1 MFSELKILF
10 LLSTDP
16 SLPRLK
22 EIFRKFFPMPA
33 DVKFRNVDQMDQ
45 EIGNVYDL
53 IICDF
58 TAKIPDGSDFI
69 LRLAAAN
76 PSGNLLIFSP
86 DGSVSGVP
94 PGIKIMLYNA
104 DSESIFSL
112 LPAILPGLGTW
123 VDYSIKQDTL
133 AIERQLSDHI
143 LNNSRSMLSV
153 INRNYVYERVN
164 ERFSSNQGKDSCHF
178 IGKSLSEVWGESN
191 FKKNIRPRLDECF
204 KGKTVMYEAEF
215 ETPTHGRRA
224 FDVVFRPFYSV
235 RGTVTHL
242 LAESFDVSDIK
253 EAEKAFNQ
261 IHEQLTRLEDNM
273 PVGYLRCR
281 LKIGRAHV

>member
-112 LPAILPGLGTW
+112 L
-123 VDYSIKQDTL
+123 D
-133 AIERQLSDHI
+133 R
-143 LNNSRSMLSV
+143 
-153 INRNYVYERVN
+153 
-164 ERFSSNQGKDSCHF
+164 
-178 IGKSLSEVWGESN
+178 KS
-191 FKKNIRPRLDECF
+191 
-204 KGKTVMYEAEF
+204 
-215 ETPTHGRRA
+215 
-224 FDVVFRPFYSV
+224 
-235 RGTVTHL
+235 
-242 LAESFDVSDIK
+242 
-253 EAEKAFNQ
+253 
-261 IHEQLTRLEDNM
+261 TRLNSS
-273 PVGYLRCR
+273 
-281 LKIGRAHV
+281 H